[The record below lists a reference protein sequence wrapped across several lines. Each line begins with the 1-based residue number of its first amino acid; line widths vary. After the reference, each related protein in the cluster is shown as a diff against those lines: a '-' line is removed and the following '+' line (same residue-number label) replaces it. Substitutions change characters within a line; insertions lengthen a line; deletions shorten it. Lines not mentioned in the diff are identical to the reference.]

1 MVTKNEVV
9 AALLEEID
17 EAAQALID
25 TMNADGWD
33 DDTIHVVVAD
43 TFTRFKHLECLM
55 GALKTV
61 WNTRRD

>member
-1 MVTKNEVV
+1 MVTKNEIVC
-9 AALLEEID
+9 ALLEEID

-33 DDTIHVVVAD
+33 DDTIHLAVAD

-55 GALKTV
+55 EALKTA
-61 WNTRRD
+61 WNNK